1 MPLNTGHGHPP
12 ASNADGNSVPVPSP
26 FKPVC
31 VDLWWAVPG
40 LLAGTSMPYV
50 HPFRYDV
57 ETAAL
62 TDFDDE
68 LPVLWHSG
76 IRAVVGL
83 LNIPSAPETFRSAG
97 FDYCWLPIVDG
108 GIPTREQFEEF
119 LRFMHKQAAS
129 RNPVVAHCVAGLG
142 RTGVLLAAY
151 LVTQG
156 QDPQTAVLA
165 VRSVRPGAV
174 ETRRQVEFL
183 FEVESWRNAGE
194 LPSAI

>member
-1 MPLNTGHGHPP
+1 MPLNTGHGRSP
-12 ASNADGNSVPVPSP
+12 ATHANGDSLPAPAP

-31 VDLWWAVPG
+31 IDLWWAVPD
-40 LLAGTSMPYV
+40 LLAGMSMPYV

-76 IRAVVGL
+76 IRAIVGL
-83 LNIPSAPETFRSAG
+83 LNIPGAPETFRSAG

-108 GIPTREQFEEF
+108 GIPTREQFDEF
-119 LRFMHKQAAS
+119 LRFMRRQAAS
-129 RNPVVAHCVAGLG
+129 RHLVAAHCVAGLG

-151 LVTQG
+151 LVAQG
-156 QDPQTAVLA
+156 QAPQSAVLA

-183 FEVESWRNAGE
+183 FEVETWRDAGE
-194 LPSAI
+194 LPSLT

>member
-1 MPLNTGHGHPP
+1 MPLNTGHGRPLAPNTNGAPLP
-12 ASNADGNSVPVPSP
+12 AP

-31 VDLWWAVPG
+31 IDLWWAVPD
-40 LLAGTSMPYV
+40 LLAGMSMPYV

-76 IRAVVGL
+76 IRAIVGL
-83 LNIPSAPETFRSAG
+83 LNNPSAPETFRSAG

-108 GIPTREQFEEF
+108 GIPTREQFDEF
-119 LRFMHKQAAS
+119 LRFMRRQAAA
-129 RNPVVAHCVAGLG
+129 RHLVAAHCVAGLG

-151 LVTQG
+151 LVAQG
-156 QDPQTAVLA
+156 QAPQSAVLA

-183 FEVESWRNAGE
+183 FEVETWRDAGE
-194 LPSAI
+194 LPPLT

>member
-1 MPLNTGHGHPP
+1 MPLNTGHGRTP
-12 ASNADGNSVPVPSP
+12 ASNADGDSVPAPTP

-31 VDLWWAVPG
+31 IDLWWAVPG

-68 LPVLWHSG
+68 LPVFWHSG

-83 LNIPSAPETFRSAG
+83 LNIPSAPETYRSAG

-108 GIPTREQFEEF
+108 GIPTRAQFEEF
-119 LRFMHKQAAS
+119 LRFMQIQAAA
-129 RNPVVAHCVAGLG
+129 RHAVAAHCVAGLG
-142 RTGVLLAAY
+142 RTGVLLAAF
-151 LVTQG
+151 LVAQG
-156 QDPQTAVLA
+156 QDPQSAVLA

-183 FEVESWRNAGE
+183 FEVDRWRDAGE
-194 LPSAI
+194 LPPLI